1 MANGGSWEASTPL
14 PQAPADK
21 RPGHVGSW
29 RDPRGGELLDQAGR
43 RAGGRLFYFCIFQK
57 KIYRNIFLDLG
68 FTVLYP
74 YRPAGVRQ

>member
-43 RAGGRLFYFCIFQK
+43 RAGGVVCRALKGRMAILF
-57 KIYRNIFLDLG
+57 G
-68 FTVLYP
+68 PT
-74 YRPAGVRQ
+74 